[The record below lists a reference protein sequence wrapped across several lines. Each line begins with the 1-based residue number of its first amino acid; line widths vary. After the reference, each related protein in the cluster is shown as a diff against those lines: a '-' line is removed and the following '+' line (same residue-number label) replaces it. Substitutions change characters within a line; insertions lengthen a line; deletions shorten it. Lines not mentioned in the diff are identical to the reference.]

1 MYNNILDV
9 KGLKVGQAQNE
20 DALTGCTV
28 VICEKGA
35 TFNPFTSSILLYIS
49 LYSSY

>member
-20 DALTGCTV
+20 DAL
-28 VICEKGA
+28 
-35 TFNPFTSSILLYIS
+35 NRM
-49 LYSSY
+49 YSSYM